1 MEKNYK
7 FILKK
12 LVCNKVRNIYIKIN
26 SKSKKQYLKYKGKMI
41 NIKKYKKI
49 KQKKGGAWFNTKQYT
64 WGQRAQNIGNKAMGI
79 ANNASDFYKE
89 RQRQEMK
96 KKRDLIKNALPDRQT
111 QLVERA
117 RLARVTELQQ
127 KKEKDKTR
135 KRAQTAVYGNWHNIR
150 KTGNMLGMRR

>member
-49 KQKKGGAWFNTKQYT
+49 KTDLK
-64 WGQRAQNIGNKAMGI
+64 NK
-79 ANNASDFYKE
+79 NNKIY
-89 RQRQEMK
+89 RK
-96 KKRDLIKNALPDRQT
+96 KKR
-111 QLVERA
+111 
-117 RLARVTELQQ
+117 RV
-127 KKEKDKTR
+127 
-135 KRAQTAVYGNWHNIR
+135 
-150 KTGNMLGMRR
+150 